1 MDRPSCDIANK
12 KFPPDHLRIFIYKG
26 DVEKDLITTKEKI
39 KHLLFAFS
47 SIESISD
54 DFLQSLP
61 DVENLVLN
69 GNHKFPKLTKCFFQ
83 NFPKLTLIYVHN
95 NEDLQIEE
103 DALTDLDK
111 LKILSIQGLKY
122 EQLNEYVFK
131 GLNNLKRLSM
141 VKCDISKLEQNTFK
155 DNQNLEEINLSSN
168 NLTGFQLGTFDGLD
182 KLKELSLQNNKLGNI
197 DWSQFS
203 TLPSLEY
210 LDLCDNEM
218 TKFDVAK
225 MKEMFPKIQKINIM
239 SNCFTEEELTGI
251 ENELISL
258 GIKIE

>member
-1 MDRPSCDIANK
+1 MEQSSCDIANK
-12 KFPPDHLRIFIYKG
+12 KFPPDHLRIFVHQG
-26 DVEKDLITTKEKI
+26 DVTKDLITTRDKI

-47 SIESISD
+47 SIENISE
-54 DFLQSLP
+54 DFLGSLP

-69 GNHKFPKLTKCFFQ
+69 GNQKFPKLTKCFFQ
-83 NFPKLTLIYVHN
+83 KFPKLTLVYVHN
-95 NEDLQIEE
+95 NEDLEIDK

-111 LKILSIQGLKY
+111 LKILSVQGLKY
-122 EQLNEYVFK
+122 QELNEDVFK
-131 GLNNLKRLSM
+131 GLNNLKRLSV
-141 VKCDISKLEQNTFK
+141 VKCDISNIERNTFK
-155 DNQNLEEINLSSN
+155 HKENLEEINLASN
-168 NLTGFQLGTFDGLD
+168 NLTGFEPGTFEGLD

-197 DWSQFS
+197 DWTQFN

-210 LDLCDNEM
+210 LDLCDNQM

-239 SNCFTEEELTGI
+239 SNCFTEEELEVI
-251 ENELISL
+251 ENELMGL